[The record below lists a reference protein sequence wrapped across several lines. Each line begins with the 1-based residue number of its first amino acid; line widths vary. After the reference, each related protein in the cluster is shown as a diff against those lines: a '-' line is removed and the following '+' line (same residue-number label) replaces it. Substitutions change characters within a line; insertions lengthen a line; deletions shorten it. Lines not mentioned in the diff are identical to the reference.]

1 MSAGWATSEEKRVK
15 LPYVIR
21 NFCGR
26 GEWGW
31 SLRTRYKLREEL
43 NEDGINQKIMQEA
56 EIGREFI
63 WALTNCNS
71 RDIDLGCPQK
81 SVLRKRKSPQEEGL

>member
-1 MSAGWATSEEKRVK
+1 MVSGYRKIFLMSAGWATSEEKRVK

-56 EIGREFI
+56 AYKKSLFGR
-63 WALTNCNS
+63 LY
-71 RDIDLGCPQK
+71 
-81 SVLRKRKSPQEEGL
+81 